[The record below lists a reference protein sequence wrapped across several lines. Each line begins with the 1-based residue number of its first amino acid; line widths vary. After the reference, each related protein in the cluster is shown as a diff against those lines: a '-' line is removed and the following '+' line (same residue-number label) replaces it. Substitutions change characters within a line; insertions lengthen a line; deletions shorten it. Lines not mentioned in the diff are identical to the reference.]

1 MADYAGNAAK
11 CKEMAASSTNE
22 NSRAYWQ
29 RMEAFWLERER
40 QAQKPPAPPPN
51 ASYADAQA
59 IATRS
64 PAQHQSTRQA
74 TKRDL

>member
-22 NSRAYWQ
+22 KSREYWQ

-40 QAQKPPAPPPN
+40 QAQKLPAPPP
-51 ASYADAQA
+51 
-59 IATRS
+59 
-64 PAQHQSTRQA
+64 
-74 TKRDL
+74 KRPNVICDPQRHCWRTPEDSN